1 MCEHQGLLVTIE
13 DHCLWRTNGARKCA
27 RNVQKAN
34 IDGSFYTE
42 ALKVIMNNYHMAVDV
57 IIEPKVTQC

>member
-1 MCEHQGLLVTIE
+1 MCEHPGLLVTIE
-13 DHCLWRTNGARKCA
+13 DHCLWRTNGARQCA

-42 ALKVIMNNYHMAVDV
+42 ALR
-57 IIEPKVTQC
+57 